1 MPDNAILRDLRAA
14 RRAAGFTGADRWAL
28 DVATC
33 RHGEATRP
41 LRLDAWAHLLR
52 ARGRRID
59 PRRVIAQETLR
70 QARENGFLSHLP
82 GGDAA

>member
-28 DVATC
+28 DTVTLRGGLRPEHC
-33 RHGEATRP
+33 R
-41 LRLDAWAHLLR
+41 LLAWAHLKSRRGKAMRQTVVQREAR
-52 ARGRRID
+52 AREARLAA
-59 PRRVIAQETLR
+59 VAR
-70 QARENGFLSHLP
+70 QLP